1 MELLLL
7 DSAFDELGRVDNFE
21 SLQWTSRYYDVG
33 SYKLI
38 LDISAFDLLMS
49 AVYLYRPDSGQLAW
63 VEDILYKVSDSGK
76 QQLQIT
82 GRLIESLLDDR
93 VIDTESNYTG
103 TVAEIARQI
112 VKKYFVDT
120 AGRQF
125 ASLQIGTIPSLTES
139 ISRQYMGDKVGVA
152 CYELLREAEL
162 SQRIRFDYLNNTLI
176 YEVWQGLDRTQ
187 NQIANEWAIFSD
199 NMETITD
206 FGYERDITDH
216 CNFAYVVGDE
226 ITVEIDQTHGAR
238 RRELYVRGSTSRKN
252 DDGSAMTDAQYREKL
267 RQEGLEK
274 LKDKQMAEV
283 LNGTANSKNL
293 QYRVDYNLGD
303 LCTCINQ
310 QIGKLTDK
318 RIVEVKEVFE
328 DGNVE
333 ILPKFGEDTVTITS
347 LIRRAGL

>member
-1 MELLLL
+1 MSIKDSYTTEIYNGLTIQIARMGLDPDYEYKGTVVGKPFGPNAVQRSQSIDDPELEAA
-7 DSAFDELGRVDNFE
+7 SWQSCEMCIR
-21 SLQWTSRYYDVG
+21 
-33 SYKLI
+33 
-38 LDISAFDLLMS
+38 
-49 AVYLYRPDSGQLAW
+49 
-63 VEDILYKVSDSGK
+63 
-76 QQLQIT
+76 
-82 GRLIESLLDDR
+82 DR
-93 VIDTESNYTG
+93 G

-139 ISRQYMGDKVGVA
+139 ISRQYKGDKVGEA

-238 RRELYVRGSTSRKN
+238 RRELYVHGSTSRKN

-267 RQEGLEK
+267 RQDCL
-274 LKDKQMAEV
+274 L
-283 LNGTANSKNL
+283 
-293 QYRVDYNLGD
+293 Y
-303 LCTCINQ
+303 
-310 QIGKLTDK
+310 
-318 RIVEVKEVFE
+318 
-328 DGNVE
+328 
-333 ILPKFGEDTVTITS
+333 TS
-347 LIRRAGL
+347 RCV